1 MSQSTPPGGG
11 GADRV
16 PPQDLH
22 AERAILGAILIDNAS
37 LGDVLLIVRDEDFYR
52 SGHQVIFEVISDLFD
67 RGEAI
72 DVVILKDELNRRSK
86 LEKAGGEEYLHD
98 LADAVPTAANAEHYA
113 KIVSDLALRRA
124 VIRENTQAIRAAYEG
139 EMNGREL
146 LDYSESLLFKLDRTA
161 ESGDSAHIGEIIP
174 PLFKQIESGEGA
186 LKGIRTHFHE
196 LDDLTGGL
204 HGSQLIIIAGRPSM
218 GKTTFALNLAEQV
231 GVVEKVPVVV
241 FSLEMPKHQLAINM
255 LCSNARVNSH
265 SLRRAQVQ
273 PEEWPKLVAAAGRL
287 SEAPIFI
294 DDTPA
299 LSVLGLRAKVRRLK
313 ARHDIGLV
321 IIDYLQLMESTKAEN
336 RQQEISTISRSLKGL
351 ARELE
356 IPVIA
361 ISQLNRSVDSR
372 EDRRPRMSDLR
383 ESGAIEQDADLI
395 LFLYRDEY
403 YDPREDNQG
412 IAEAIIRK
420 QRNGPTGTVKLT
432 FLSRYMRF
440 ENLASYQPPF

>member
-1 MSQSTPPGGG
+1 
-11 GADRV
+11 V
-16 PPQDLH
+16 PPQDLG
-22 AERAILGAILIDNAS
+22 AERAILGAVLIDNS
-37 LGDVLLIVRDEDFYR
+37 VLGDVLLIVRSEDFYR
-52 SGHQVIFEVISDLFD
+52 SGHQVIFEAISDLFD
-67 RGEAI
+67 RGNAI
-72 DVVILKDELNRRSK
+72 DVVILKDELNRRGQ
-86 LEKAGGEEYLHD
+86 LEKAGGGEYLHD
-98 LADAVPTAANAEHYA
+98 LADAVPTAANAEYYA
-113 KIVSDLALRRA
+113 KIVSDLSLRRA
-124 VIRENTQAIRAAYEG
+124 VIRENTQAIRSAYEG
-139 EMNGREL
+139 DMNGREL
-146 LDYSESLLFKLDRTA
+146 LDYAESLLFKLDRSSD
-161 ESGDSAHIGEIIP
+161 SGDSAHIGAILP

-204 HGSQLIIIAGRPSM
+204 HGSQLIIVAGRPSM

-241 FSLEMPKHQLAINM
+241 FSLEMPKSQLVMNM

-273 PEEWPKLVAAAGRL
+273 PEEWPRLAAAAGRL
-287 SEAPIFI
+287 SEAQIYI

-313 ARHDIGLV
+313 ARHGVGLV
-321 IIDYLQLMESTKAEN
+321 IVDYLQLMESTKAEN
-336 RQQEISTISRSLKGL
+336 RQQEISIISRSLKGL

-356 IPVIA
+356 VPVIA
-361 ISQLNRSVDSR
+361 ISQLNRSVDNR

-440 ENLASYQPPF
+440 ENLATYQPPF

>member
-1 MSQSTPPGGG
+1 MIQPPPRA
-11 GADRV
+11 GATERV
-16 PPQDLH
+16 PPQDLG
-22 AERAILGAILIDNAS
+22 AERAVLGSVLIDNSS
-37 LGDVLLIVRDEDFYR
+37 LGDIVLIVRSEDFYR
-52 SGHQVIFEVISDLFD
+52 GSHQVIFETVSDLFD
-67 RGEAI
+67 RGDAV
-72 DVVILKDELNRRSK
+72 DVVILRDELNRK
-86 LEKAGGEEYLHD
+86 GLLEKAGGEESLHD
-98 LADAVPTAANAEHYA
+98 LADAVPTAANAEYYA
-113 KIVSDLALRRA
+113 KIVKDLALRRS
-124 VIRENTQAIRAAYEG
+124 VIRECSLAIQQSYEG
-139 EMNGREL
+139 DMQGREL
-146 LDYSESLLFKLDRTA
+146 LDYAESLLFKLDRES
-161 ESGDSAHIGEIIP
+161 ESGDSTHIGEILT
-174 PLFKQIESGEGA
+174 PLFKDIDSGQAG
-186 LKGIRTHFHE
+186 LNGVRTHFHE

-204 HGSQLIIIAGRPSM
+204 HPSQLIIIAGRPSM

-241 FSLEMPKHQLAINM
+241 FSLEMPKNQLVMNM

-265 SLRRAQVQ
+265 SLRRGQVQ
-273 PEEWPKLVAAAGRL
+273 PDEWPKLSAAAGRL
-287 SEAPIFI
+287 SDAPIFI

-299 LSVLGLRAKVRRLK
+299 LTVLGLRAKVRRLK
-313 ARHDIGLV
+313 ARHGVGLV
-321 IIDYLQLMESTKAEN
+321 IVDYLQLMDAPRAEN

-432 FLSRYMRF
+432 FLSRFMRF
-440 ENLASYQPPF
+440 ENLATYQPPF